1 ANCSRP
7 ASTTS
12 AAPSSTRTSPAPP
25 EPATARAWTR
35 PDSPIWSPRSVERW
49 SNAPPSTAAAPSR
62 SELPSPHHAGE
73 AIMATTTPV
82 RKTRPGRKVHRL
94 AAAVA
99 LMAGS
104 ADWASPAADAGG
116 PPPTLQ
122 FTVSPDEFVVDATF
136 DVTIEGTGCVDP
148 AGPSAEPL
156 VVAFWIKGG
165 GVGSAPVD
173 FHLGDFEVNPDGSF
187 SETVEVD
194 MALSRF
200 RLEDPQGAAVVEGIC
215 ADSW

>member
-1 ANCSRP
+1 
-7 ASTTS
+7 
-12 AAPSSTRTSPAPP
+12 
-25 EPATARAWTR
+25 
-35 PDSPIWSPRSVERW
+35 
-49 SNAPPSTAAAPSR
+49 
-62 SELPSPHHAGE
+62 
-73 AIMATTTPV
+73 MATTTPV

-104 ADWASPAADAGG
+104 AAWASPAADAGG

-215 ADSW
+215 ADSWFPSSPEAVLASAEVTISIVRSDDYVAPTTSTSVIGVLPTLPGSTVPADPDGTPTAPPATQVQAQPTYTG